1 MGGSKKLQLWILQ
14 QGVQHHEIKPY
25 LSLKRWAKVQDCTL
39 GPPWGIAGPS
49 PVLFLVCESVG
60 ARGTQMHTAPSL
72 RSGAARRE
80 LEPGSCPSL
89 PLALALALLKL

>member
-14 QGVQHHEIKPY
+14 LGVQHHEIKPY

-60 ARGTQMHTAPSL
+60 ARGTQMHMAPSL